1 MARQIWPGEDPI
13 GKRIAVGRNNY
24 NTFRTVVG
32 VVEDLRDIE
41 LQSDAGPVI
50 FLPYRGGAPW
60 MMVLIRTDQDPA
72 SLLASI
78 RREVWAVDESIPM
91 TSLAPL
97 EEYVS
102 WAVARPRL
110 NMQFMGVFAG
120 AALLL
125 AAIGIYGIMAFAV
138 ARRTRE
144 IGVRMAMGARPG
156 RLIGTVLGQATRLA
170 AVGISLGLLGS
181 LWLTR
186 FLETLLYETRPIDG
200 PTYAAAALI
209 LAAVAVL
216 AALLPALRATQVD
229 PVVSLRSE

>member
-1 MARQIWPGEDPI
+1 
-13 GKRIAVGRNNY
+13 
-24 NTFRTVVG
+24 
-32 VVEDLRDIE
+32 
-41 LQSDAGPVI
+41 
-50 FLPYRGGAPW
+50 
-60 MMVLIRTDQDPA
+60 MMVLIKTAHDPA

-156 RLIGTVLGQATRLA
+156 RLVGMVLGQAIRLSA
-170 AVGISLGLLGS
+170 LGIGLGLLGS

-200 PTYAAAALI
+200 PAYAAAALI
-209 LAAVAVL
+209 LAAVAVV
-216 AALLPALRATQVD
+216 AALLPALRATRVD